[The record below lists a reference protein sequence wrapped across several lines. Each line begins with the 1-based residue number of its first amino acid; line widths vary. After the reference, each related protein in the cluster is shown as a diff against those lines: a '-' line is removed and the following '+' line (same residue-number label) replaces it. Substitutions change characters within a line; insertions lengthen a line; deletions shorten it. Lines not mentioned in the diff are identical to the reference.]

1 MELYVDLGAHSY
13 SIYIENNILK
23 DTGSY
28 IEKVYSGKKIMI
40 ISDDNVFPLYGDT
53 IVKTLEDEYEVHS
66 LILPHGEPTKSFQ
79 SLPKIYSALLEARFS
94 RSDLIIALGGGVIG
108 DLAGFAAASF
118 LRGIKFIQIPT
129 SLLAQVDS
137 SVGGKVAV
145 DLPEGKNLVGAFYQP
160 ALVLIDPLVLNT
172 LPERYINDGMGEVI
186 KYGCIWDADLFKNL
200 EAHTSFEDL
209 KKDLTEVIYRC
220 VDIKRIVVEHDQF
233 DTGERMLLPFGLHH
247 FVYLPF
253 FFTSLGGVETID
265 GQTVQGAINIYNAIL
280 GSPSTPFNIEVSRFV
295 MNGKVIF
302 AMFGLPGAALAFYKT
317 ALPKNKKK
325 TAALMIAIVVPCILS
340 GITEPLE
347 YSFLFIAP
355 ILYVFHALMA
365 GLAYALTYALQFNVA
380 GSASFGGPLLS
391 LIFNGIMGAAKGSN
405 WQVIL
410 FLGPIYFVVYY
421 FVFKFIILKKDL
433 KTPGR
438 EEESDDEAEK
448 APKTVISDLIPA
460 IVEAVGGDNNIK
472 SVEACFTRLR
482 IQLNDCDK
490 VVDDAEFTE
499 KLEARGIV
507 HVNGGVQIV
516 YGNMASNYATQM
528 RELLG
533 ME

>member
-1 MELYVDLGAHSY
+1 MELYVDLGANSY

-28 IEKVYSGKKIMI
+28 IEKVYSGEKIMI

-53 IVKTLEDEYEVHS
+53 IVKTLEDKYEVHS

-118 LRGIKFIQIPT
+118 LRGIKFVQIPT

-233 DTGERMLLPFGLHH
+233 DTGERMLLNFGHTLAHTIEQHYHYTRESHGEAVAIGMYQITKIAEEMGLTKTGEAEHIRKVLDIYGLPHKCDLMLHDLIGAIALDKKNLGGKLN
-247 FVYLPF
+247 VLLLKEIGKSYTYPTTTE
-253 FFTSLGGVETID
+253 FFTEHDRMV
-265 GQTVQGAINIYNAIL
+265 
-280 GSPSTPFNIEVSRFV
+280 
-295 MNGKVIF
+295 
-302 AMFGLPGAALAFYKT
+302 
-317 ALPKNKKK
+317 
-325 TAALMIAIVVPCILS
+325 
-340 GITEPLE
+340 
-347 YSFLFIAP
+347 
-355 ILYVFHALMA
+355 
-365 GLAYALTYALQFNVA
+365 
-380 GSASFGGPLLS
+380 
-391 LIFNGIMGAAKGSN
+391 
-405 WQVIL
+405 
-410 FLGPIYFVVYY
+410 
-421 FVFKFIILKKDL
+421 
-433 KTPGR
+433 
-438 EEESDDEAEK
+438 
-448 APKTVISDLIPA
+448 
-460 IVEAVGGDNNIK
+460 
-472 SVEACFTRLR
+472 
-482 IQLNDCDK
+482 
-490 VVDDAEFTE
+490 
-499 KLEARGIV
+499 
-507 HVNGGVQIV
+507 
-516 YGNMASNYATQM
+516 
-528 RELLG
+528 
-533 ME
+533 

>member
-23 DTGSY
+23 DTGSC

-186 KYGCIWDADLFKNL
+186 KYGCIADKALF
-200 EAHTSFEDL
+200 
-209 KKDLTEVIYRC
+209 
-220 VDIKRIVVEHDQF
+220 
-233 DTGERMLLPFGLHH
+233 
-247 FVYLPF
+247 
-253 FFTSLGGVETID
+253 ETIER
-265 GQTVQGAINIYNAIL
+265 L
-280 GSPSTPFNIEVSRFV
+280 GSR
-295 MNGKVIF
+295 
-302 AMFGLPGAALAFYKT
+302 
-317 ALPKNKKK
+317 
-325 TAALMIAIVVPCILS
+325 AALMPRLDEIVARCCAIK
-340 GITEPLE
+340 
-347 YSFLFIAP
+347 AR
-355 ILYVFHALMA
+355 YVHEDPHDHGVRMQLNFGHTLAHALENTMGYGVLLHGEAVCIGMVAAAGWGEALGVTPAGTGARIERVLRAYGLPTERDERLTRAHLAAVMA
-365 GLAYALTYALQFNVA
+365 LDKKAEGDGVRCVLLTK
-380 GSASFGGPLLS
+380 
-391 LIFNGIMGAAKGSN
+391 IGACTG
-405 WQVIL
+405 
-410 FLGPIYFVVYY
+410 
-421 FVFKFIILKKDL
+421 
-433 KTPGR
+433 
-438 EEESDDEAEK
+438 
-448 APKTVISDLIPA
+448 TVIRGA
-460 IVEAVGGDNNIK
+460 
-472 SVEACFTRLR
+472 
-482 IQLNDCDK
+482 Q
-490 VVDDAEFTE
+490 
-499 KLEARGIV
+499 LEA
-507 HVNGGVQIV
+507 
-516 YGNMASNYATQM
+516 
-528 RELLG
+528 LL
-533 ME
+533 